1 MKLSKRIAALLTC
14 FLLIASLTCVA
25 GAAKESYTY
34 RVTFRA
40 GAKGTFSGEGLTVQ
54 GSGYKINRTS
64 DTITITGLRQGD
76 RVRWDNDEVVLNGDS
91 RYYVWGVR
99 LSGRD
104 NDTVDATS
112 FVVKGDRDYVV
123 AYGIRGE
130 TVAYKVRFTDTN
142 GKDLRKSRT
151 MHGNVGDKPVVA
163 SLYIEGYLP
172 QAYNLTGTLKADE
185 SKNVFTF
192 VYRKVTAAES
202 TETGNNNNNTGNTGT
217 NNTGNNNNGNTGT
230 AGNAGTNNN
239 GNTDGA
245 GTTGDTQTQTERDN
259 QSTAQGGEEN
269 GNTTAPEEVPEI
281 IDIDDEESLE
291 VAATAPTAPVAPA
304 EEVTIAP
311 AEVEETPEVV
321 APRKSE
327 PAKENLAAF
336 KMEMPSS
343 DPAPEEPRK
352 PRAPKLG
359 TLIGGDLFD
368 PQDMRMAVA
377 KQRSEEAKKQVV
389 EQTLF

>member
-1 MKLSKRIAALLTC
+1 MRTLKRMGSALLST
-14 FLLIASLTCVA
+14 LLLLSLTLFA
-25 GAAKESYTY
+25 WADQQEPYTY
-34 RVTFRA
+34 RVTFHA
-40 GAKGTFSGEGLTVQ
+40 GAQGTMVGDQVEVRGKGYHIERSQDAITV
-54 GSGYKINRTS
+54 
-64 DTITITGLRQGD
+64 TGLHLGD
-76 RVRWDNDEVVLNGDS
+76 RVTWDNDAVAPTEDH
-91 RYYVWGVR
+91 RYYVRGVR
-99 LSGRD
+99 LSGHD

-112 FVVKGDRDYVV
+112 FVVKEDRDYVV

-202 TETGNNNNNTGNTGT
+202 TETGNNNNNGNTGT

-245 GTTGDTQTQTERDN
+245 GTTGDTQTQTEQGN
-259 QSTAQGGEEN
+259 QPAAQGGEEN

-281 IDIDDEESLE
+281 IDIDDEEVPLANAEGAETSNETEASHDAIQLG
-291 VAATAPTAPVAPA
+291 VVLRAVLVLTA
-304 EEVTIAP
+304 
-311 AEVEETPEVV
+311 
-321 APRKSE
+321 
-327 PAKENLAAF
+327 LAAVGAAIWW
-336 KMEMPSS
+336 KV
-343 DPAPEEPRK
+343 AGRK
-352 PRAPKLG
+352 
-359 TLIGGDLFD
+359 
-368 PQDMRMAVA
+368 
-377 KQRSEEAKKQVV
+377 KKN
-389 EQTLF
+389 